1 MKFNTHSSFE
11 SLARINENILAK
23 NPFIG
28 SAFLSAFQKHHKEN
42 IKHYFLSF
50 EDESSE
56 GFIYAQQFKI
66 GGTQIKGYQK
76 KNNIRKRINSFFLGM
91 FNFKIISFGNNF
103 LTNEPSVSLQG
114 SIKNQDLFLKKLIK
128 KFSSEE
134 CVSKFIFPDHFF
146 ETIGIKSPEEKF
158 PNLIALEVEEDM
170 SIDIRSHWE
179 NLEDYSKDLSK
190 KYRKRIKSVFAKS
203 EKLRFKTLNQEDLK
217 NNNEKMQDLFNNVRE
232 SSAFYSVPFNVN
244 SYADFQKIDSPKSII
259 YGCYL
264 ENELIAFSS
273 EWITNNKLYS
283 YFIGLDYNYSRVH
296 SVYDRILYN
305 TISNGIEKG
314 VETIVFGRT
323 AGEFKSNFGAVPKR
337 SFIYIYLKN
346 PILRFF
352 LSPLLSFIKPKKW
365 IQRNPFKS

>member
-1 MKFNTHSSFE
+1 LKFNSYSSFE

-28 SAFLSAFQKHHKEN
+28 AVFLSTFQKHHKEN

-50 EDESSE
+50 KDESSE
-56 GFIYAQQFKI
+56 GLIYAQQFKI
-66 GGTQIKGYQK
+66 GGRQIKGYQK

-91 FNFKIISFGNNF
+91 FNFKIIGLGNNF

-134 CVSKFIFPDHFF
+134 CVNKFIFPDHFF
-146 ETIGIKSPEEKF
+146 KTVGVEF
-158 PNLIALEVEEDM
+158 PTKEFPKLIALEVDEDM
-170 SIDIRSHWE
+170 SIDIRSHWKS
-179 NLEDYSKDLSK
+179 LDDYTNDLSK
-190 KYRKRIKSVFAKS
+190 KYKKRIRSVFIKS
-203 EKLRFKTLNQEDLK
+203 EKLEFKILNDENLK
-217 NNNEKMQDLFNNVRE
+217 NNQEKMQSLFNNVRE

-244 SYADFQKIDSPKSII
+244 SYADFQKINNPKSII

-264 ENELIAFSS
+264 KGELIAFSS

-283 YFIGLDYNYSRVH
+283 YFIGLNYEYSRSH
-296 SVYDRILYN
+296 NVYDRILYN
-305 TISNGIEKG
+305 TIENGIKKG

-323 AGEFKSNFGAVPKR
+323 AAEFKSNFGATPKK

-346 PILRFF
+346 PVLRFF
-352 LSPLLSFIKPKKW
+352 LKPILSFIKPKKW
-365 IQRNPFKS
+365 IQRNPFKA